1 MADLTYNSGDLSVL
15 GDQLADITTRL
26 KDDGRLKNYDRNDVA
41 HRKVIDAIDDFVNDW
56 DDKRKKLTEKVE
68 ALAEMAKKS
77 DEEFTKADLEL
88 AASLESEE
96 AR

>member
-26 KDDGRLKNYDRNDVA
+26 KDDGRLKSYDRADVA
-41 HRKVIDAIDDFVNDW
+41 HRKVADAIDDFVNDW

-68 ALAEMAKKS
+68 ALSEMAKKS
-77 DEEFTKADLEL
+77 DEEFTKADREL
-88 AASLESEE
+88 AESRKSEE
-96 AR
+96 G